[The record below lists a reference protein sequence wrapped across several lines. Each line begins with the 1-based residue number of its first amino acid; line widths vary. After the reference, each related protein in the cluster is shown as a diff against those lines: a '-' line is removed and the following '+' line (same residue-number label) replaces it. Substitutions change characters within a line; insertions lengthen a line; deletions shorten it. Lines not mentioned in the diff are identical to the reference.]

1 MPELH
6 IPCFVQA
13 HERPAPFC
21 MEIEEKQMG
30 SGVRRKRQEERKKD
44 KVLVCKINEKMLFK

>member
-6 IPCFVQA
+6 MPFFVQA